1 MNYGWSHYCK
11 EKINKCFTS
20 TRSAF
25 VFMYFTEKAPSFWEK
40 KVRKDFGC
48 KIYLKIERKKHF
60 HNTSERLITIR
71 PIIVFKKL
79 SNGHKII

>member
-11 EKINKCFTS
+11 EKISKCFTS

-40 KVRKDFGC
+40 KGE
-48 KIYLKIERKKHF
+48 KILDA
-60 HNTSERLITIR
+60 
-71 PIIVFKKL
+71 
-79 SNGHKII
+79 KII